1 MEQEWFEMRA
11 IRRRKLASAVW
22 IPLRTIDRIED
33 TGNFGHLGN
42 RLEFFGVG
50 TLAVPTESKD
60 EIQKLGWSDIGIS
73 HNHFGCVEEGKY
85 IPSDVSEGYRAK
97 YTGLH
102 LVLDQRGNSAE
113 LSEWHLHQDFVIT
126 LGLKREGDSWIRPD
140 EGYIEVARLSKSD
153 EGAPRVIEVRA
164 SHLKDYL
171 CARGMGLYV
180 TSYRE
185 HSEVVEDVK
194 HISWPQNP
202 HIETDEGDRWEGR
215 IVEIHEGGMPFGSE
229 TSISHVSRTD
239 VDPLEDVPIL
249 GQPTD
254 DNLKSES
261 WITKDS
267 GRKLYRVQGELWRNE
282 WIDPAST
289 SPIVRGDE
297 IPPTVFFI
305 VDSEGNQETKKTL
318 EAGSRWLW
326 FRPEVMSTLTHR
338 RGGYLTWYT
347 KNTGNVACS
356 PDYGVHFGVNTLGL
370 INVYAKDIAFLP
382 EWQQRIWAGFNVGP
396 EGKVSDELLMSQV
409 NAYPANTQAPE
420 KFLSQ
425 GLDALNEASNA
436 NLGYAI
442 VRQHDQISNL
452 IVSAHRFRATDKN
465 GLFSLAKDLARLT
478 ADSFDANAIKEFMNL
493 TKDTKWGSLK
503 SLENLLAL
511 RIEESSAREIVGPL
525 VGIYELRLAD
535 AHLPSSEMDDSLA
548 LARVDQNEPYVT
560 QGYQLLHACVNS
572 IFAICEI
579 IEHWGPEKIE
589 TSRQPQSS

>member
-1 MEQEWFEMRA
+1 VEQNWFEMRD

-22 IPLRTIDRIED
+22 IPLRTIDRIEA
-33 TGNFGHLGN
+33 TGKFGHLGN
-42 RLEFFGVG
+42 RFEFFGVG

-60 EIQKLGWSDIGIS
+60 EIHKLGWSDIGIS
-73 HNHFGCVEEGKY
+73 HNHFGCVDEGKY

-153 EGAPRVIEVRA
+153 EGAPRLLEVRA

-202 HIETDEGDRWEGR
+202 HEETDEGDCWEGR

-229 TSISHVSRTD
+229 TSISHVARTD
-239 VDPLEDVPIL
+239 IDPLEDVPTL
-249 GQPTD
+249 GLPTD

-261 WITKDS
+261 WTKKDS

-289 SPIVRGDE
+289 STIVRGDE

-318 EAGSRWLW
+318 ATGGRWLW
-326 FRPEVMSTLTHR
+326 FRPEVMSTLAHR

-347 KNTGNVACS
+347 RNTGNVACS
-356 PDYGVHFGVNTLGL
+356 PDYGVHFGVNVLGL

-382 EWQQRIWAGFNVGP
+382 DWQQKIWAGHNVGP
-396 EGKVSDELLMSQV
+396 EGKVSGELLMSQV
-409 NAYPANTQAPE
+409 NAEPARTQAPE
-420 KFLSQ
+420 EFLSK
-425 GLDALNEASNA
+425 GLDALNEASKA
-436 NLGYAI
+436 NLGFAI
-442 VRQHDQISNL
+442 LRQHDQIPDL
-452 IVSAHRFRATDKN
+452 IVRAHRFRATDRV

-478 ADSFDANAIKEFMNL
+478 ADSFDAIAIQKFMPPP
-493 TKDTKWGSLK
+493 KDTKWGSLK

-511 RIEESSAREIVGPL
+511 RIEKSSAREIMGPL
-525 VGIYELRLAD
+525 VGIYGLRHAD
-535 AHLPSSEMDDSLA
+535 AHLPSSEIDGSLA
-548 LARVDQNEPYVT
+548 LARVNQNGPYVM
-560 QGYQLLHACVNS
+560 QGYQLLNACVSS
-572 IFAICEI
+572 IFTIHKVIA
-579 IEHWGPEKIE
+579 HWKPEKIE
-589 TSRQPQSS
+589 TSRQP

>member
-1 MEQEWFEMRA
+1 MEQNWFEMRD

-33 TGNFGHLGN
+33 TGKFGHLGN
-42 RLEFFGVG
+42 RFEFFGVG

-60 EIQKLGWSDIGIS
+60 EIHKLGWSDIGIS
-73 HNHFGCVEEGKY
+73 HNHFGCVDEGKY

-153 EGAPRVIEVRA
+153 EGAPRLLEVRA

-202 HIETDEGDRWEGR
+202 HVETDEGDCWEGR

-229 TSISHVSRTD
+229 TSISHVARTD
-239 VDPLEDVPIL
+239 IDPLEDVPTL
-249 GQPTD
+249 GLPTD

-261 WITKDS
+261 WTKKDS

-318 EAGSRWLW
+318 ATGGRWLW
-326 FRPEVMSTLTHR
+326 FRPEVMSTLAHR

-347 KNTGNVACS
+347 RNTGNVACS
-356 PDYGVHFGVNTLGL
+356 PDYGVHFGVNVLGL

-382 EWQQRIWAGFNVGP
+382 DWQQKIWAGHNVGP
-396 EGKVSDELLMSQV
+396 EGKVSGELLMSQV
-409 NAYPANTQAPE
+409 NAEPARTQAPE
-420 KFLSQ
+420 EFLSK
-425 GLDALNEASNA
+425 GLDALNEASKA
-436 NLGYAI
+436 NLGFAI
-442 VRQHDQISNL
+442 LRQHDQIPDL
-452 IVSAHRFRATDKN
+452 IVRAHRFRATDRV

-478 ADSFDANAIKEFMNL
+478 ADSFDAIAIQKFMPPP
-493 TKDTKWGSLK
+493 KDTKWGSLK

-511 RIEESSAREIVGPL
+511 RIEKSSAREIMGPL
-525 VGIYELRLAD
+525 VGIYGLRHAD
-535 AHLPSSEMDDSLA
+535 AHLPSSEIDGSLA
-548 LARVDQNEPYVT
+548 LARVNQNGPYVM
-560 QGYQLLHACVNS
+560 QGYQLLNACVSS
-572 IFAICEI
+572 IFTIHKVIA
-579 IEHWGPEKIE
+579 HWKPEKIE
-589 TSRQPQSS
+589 TSRQP

>member
-1 MEQEWFEMRA
+1 MRD

-33 TGNFGHLGN
+33 TGKFGHLGN
-42 RLEFFGVG
+42 RFEFFGVG

-60 EIQKLGWSDIGIS
+60 EIHKLGWSDIGIS
-73 HNHFGCVEEGKY
+73 HNHFGCVDEGKY

-153 EGAPRVIEVRA
+153 EGAPRLLEVRA

-202 HIETDEGDRWEGR
+202 HVETDEGDCWEGR

-229 TSISHVSRTD
+229 TSISHVARTD
-239 VDPLEDVPIL
+239 IDPLEDVPTL
-249 GQPTD
+249 GLPTD

-261 WITKDS
+261 WTKKYS

-282 WIDPAST
+282 WIEPAST
-289 SPIVRGDE
+289 SPIVRGDG

-318 EAGSRWLW
+318 ATGGRWLW
-326 FRPEVMSTLTHR
+326 FRPEVMSTLAHR

-347 KNTGNVACS
+347 RNTGNVACS
-356 PDYGVHFGVNTLGL
+356 PDYGVHFGVNVLGL

-382 EWQQRIWAGFNVGP
+382 DWQQKIWAGHNVGP
-396 EGKVSDELLMSQV
+396 EGKVSGELLMSQV
-409 NAYPANTQAPE
+409 NAEPARTQAPE
-420 KFLSQ
+420 EFLSK
-425 GLDALNEASNA
+425 GLDALNEASKA
-436 NLGYAI
+436 NLGFAI
-442 VRQHDQISNL
+442 LRQHDQIPDL
-452 IVSAHRFRATDKN
+452 IVRAHRFRATDRV

-478 ADSFDANAIKEFMNL
+478 ADSFDAIAIQKFMPPP
-493 TKDTKWGSLK
+493 KDTKWGSLK

-511 RIEESSAREIVGPL
+511 RIEKSSAREIMGPL
-525 VGIYELRLAD
+525 VGIYGLRHAD
-535 AHLPSSEMDDSLA
+535 AHLPSSEIDGSLA
-548 LARVDQNEPYVT
+548 LARVNQNGPYVM
-560 QGYQLLHACVNS
+560 QGYQLLNACVSS
-572 IFAICEI
+572 IFTIHKVIA
-579 IEHWGPEKIE
+579 HWKPEKIE
-589 TSRQPQSS
+589 TSRQP